1 MPGSRRSDRERS
13 RHSRQHRIHS
23 PVHST
28 VRSPDAKLD
37 VVRRESPATSPR
49 TRHMM
54 SPGISAHTR
63 HSTAYRSRSPDD
75 YKKSRDDLV
84 KWTIDSEYDT
94 SQQQHSAS
102 MVLLLQLLLLFLVNQ
117 PAFPELLQL
126 DQVPHM
132 PQEREPLEIDWC
144 WSRILQVGYLACRQ
158 PNSI

>member
-1 MPGSRRSDRERS
+1 MSKMRVSLCMQFVLLADVCHCKFDWCCRSMMPGSRRSDRERS

-102 MVLLLQLLLLFLVNQ
+102 MVLLLQLLLLFLVN
-117 PAFPELLQL
+117 
-126 DQVPHM
+126 
-132 PQEREPLEIDWC
+132 
-144 WSRILQVGYLACRQ
+144 
-158 PNSI
+158 